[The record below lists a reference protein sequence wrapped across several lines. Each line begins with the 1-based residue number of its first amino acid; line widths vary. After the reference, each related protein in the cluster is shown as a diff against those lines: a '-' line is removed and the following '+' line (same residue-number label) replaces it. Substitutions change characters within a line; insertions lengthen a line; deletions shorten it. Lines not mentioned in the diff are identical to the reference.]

1 MGIVVKSLGEGKPT
15 DCASARVP
23 APKTRAKENKRVNKR
38 IEIANMVIPF
48 ND

>member
-15 DCASARVP
+15 DCARARGT
-23 APKTRAKENKRVNKR
+23 APKTRVKENKRVNKR